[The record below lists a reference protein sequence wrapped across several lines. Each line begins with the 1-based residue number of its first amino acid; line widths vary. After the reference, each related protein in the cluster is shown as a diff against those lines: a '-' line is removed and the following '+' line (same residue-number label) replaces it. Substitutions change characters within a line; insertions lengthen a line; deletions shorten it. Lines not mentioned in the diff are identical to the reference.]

1 MINFLKNITAK
12 QLFILGVLYTLIAAP
27 LGFYLANS
35 AIAFLS
41 LFCLAGLLWQLY
53 DYQRETTRQD
63 NKFAFFYLSVIFVIH
78 LVMSGYFDRA
88 EFITQKEQLQQTS
101 GIIPQEATI
110 IKNSGRRS
118 SDQRYLTINN
128 INFNCLENKIDACY
142 GVYDFAGQNAMLYYQ
157 SGAKNGNLVYE
168 IIVDD
173 KVIYQFDRQLAK
185 FSQLRE
191 KENQEIFWAF
201 IIYVLPS
208 LLLYVISRY
217 VVAGVTIS
225 SQEQI
230 NTIDNRNTKK
240 HQQIRKLHY
249 KKQGIFGTILKTIM
263 IAISVCLLF
272 MVWVFWS
279 QDLSKQAGM
288 AFIGFVLCASATYM
302 LSKSYAPNPSE
313 LQNIEQSLDDL

>member
-1 MINFLKNITAK
+1 MINFIKQINAK
-12 QLFILGVLYTLIAAP
+12 QLFILGILYTLIAAP

-35 AIAFLS
+35 ATAFLS
-41 LFCLAGLLWQLY
+41 LFCLSGLLWQLY

-63 NKFAFFYLSVIFVIH
+63 NKFVFFYLPVIFVIH

-88 EFITQKEQLQQTS
+88 EFITQKEKLQQTS

-110 IKNSGRRS
+110 IKKSSRRA

-142 GVYDFAGQNAMLYYQ
+142 GVYDFAGQNATLYYQ
-157 SGAKNGNLVYE
+157 SGTKNGNLVYE
-168 IIVDD
+168 IIIGD
-173 KVIYQFDRQLAK
+173 KTIYKFDRQLAK
-185 FSQLRE
+185 FSQLRD

-201 IIYVLPS
+201 VIYVLPS
-208 LLLYVISRY
+208 LLLYMISRY
-217 VVAGVTIS
+217 VVSGITIA

-230 NTIDNRNTKK
+230 NAIDNRNNKK
-240 HQQIRKLHY
+240 HQKIRKLHY

-288 AFIGFVLCASATYM
+288 AFVGFVLCATATYM
-302 LSKSYAPNPSE
+302 LSKSYTPNPSE
-313 LQNIEQSLDDL
+313 LRDIEQSLDDL

>member
-1 MINFLKNITAK
+1 MINFIKQITAK
-12 QLFILGVLYTLIAAP
+12 QLFILGVLYTLIAVP

-35 AIAFLS
+35 ATAFLS
-41 LFCLAGLLWQLY
+41 LFCLVGLLWQLY
-53 DYQRETTRQD
+53 DYQREITRQD
-63 NKFAFFYLSVIFVIH
+63 NKFVFFYLPVIFVIH

-110 IKNSGRRS
+110 IKKSSRRA

-142 GVYDFAGQNAMLYYQ
+142 GVYDFAGQNATLYYQ

-168 IIVDD
+168 INIDD
-173 KVIYQFDRQLAK
+173 KTIYQFDRQLAI
-185 FSQLRE
+185 FSKIRE

-201 IIYVLPS
+201 VIYVLPS
-208 LLLYVISRY
+208 LLLYMISRY
-217 VVAGVTIS
+217 VVAGITIA

-230 NTIDNRNTKK
+230 NAIDDRSAKK
-240 HQQIRKLHY
+240 HQKIRKSHY

-279 QDLSKQAGM
+279 QDLLKQAGM
-288 AFIGFVLCASATYM
+288 AFIGFVLCATATYM
-302 LSKSYAPNPSE
+302 LSKSYAPNPRE
-313 LQNIEQSLDDL
+313 LQDIEQFLDDL